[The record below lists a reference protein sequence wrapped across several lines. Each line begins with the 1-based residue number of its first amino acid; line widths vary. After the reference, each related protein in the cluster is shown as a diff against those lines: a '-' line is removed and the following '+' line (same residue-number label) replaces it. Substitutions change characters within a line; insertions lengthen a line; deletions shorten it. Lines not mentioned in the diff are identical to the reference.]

1 MKYWAH
7 RGCSQRYPENTQL
20 SFEKAASL
28 RELTGIET
36 DVQRTKDGVLVI
48 IHDERVDR
56 TTEGF
61 GLVKDYTW
69 DELKRLHI
77 FAGQGRPSQRILT
90 LDELLDLLAPR
101 LRDGMLLNLE
111 LKNSNIRYEG
121 MEAAVL
127 DLVHEKGLAEQIVYS
142 SFLPKSLALV
152 RSLDADAQIAVLAT
166 HASDCLMYKN
176 GGCGATAIH
185 PYWQAID
192 EAPERLAGL
201 TVRAWMSG
209 HLYPEPPTGTR
220 LDVRPLEAK
229 GITDIMMNEPEMYI
243 D

>member
-7 RGCSQRYPENTQL
+7 RGCSQRYPENTQM

-28 RELTGIET
+28 RHLTGIET

-61 GLVKDYTW
+61 GYVKDYTW
-69 DELKRLHI
+69 NELRKLHI

-127 DLVHEKGLAEQIVYS
+127 DLVHKKGLEKGIVYS

-152 RSLDADAQIAVLAT
+152 RSLDKDAQIAVLAT

-185 PYWQAID
+185 PHWQAID
-192 EAPERLAGL
+192 ETPERLAGL

-220 LDVRPLEAK
+220 LDARPLEAK
-229 GITDIMMNEPEMYI
+229 GITDLMMNEPEMYI

>member
-7 RGCSQRYPENTQL
+7 RGCSQRYPENTQM

-28 RELTGIET
+28 RHLTGIET

-48 IHDERVDR
+48 LHDERVDR

-101 LRDGMLLNLE
+101 LKEGMLLNLE

-127 DLVHEKGLAEQIVYS
+127 DLVHKKGLEKGIVYS

-152 RSLDADAQIAVLAT
+152 RSLDKDAQIAVLAT

-185 PYWQAID
+185 PHWQAID
-192 EAPERLAGL
+192 ETPAELAGL

-209 HLYPEPPTGTR
+209 HLFPEPPTGTK

-229 GITDIMMNEPEMYI
+229 GITDLMMNEPEMYI

>member
-7 RGCSQRYPENTQL
+7 RGCSQRYPENTQM

-28 RELTGIET
+28 RHLTGIET

-69 DELKRLHI
+69 NELRKLHI

-90 LDELLDLLAPR
+90 LDELLDLLGTSIR
-101 LRDGMLLNLE
+101 GGVLLNLE

-127 DLVHEKGLAEQIVYS
+127 DLVHKKGLEKGIVYS

-152 RSLDADAQIAVLAT
+152 RSLDKDAQIAVLAT

-185 PYWQAID
+185 PHWQAID
-192 EAPERLAGL
+192 ETPAELAGL

-209 HLYPEPPTGTR
+209 HLFPEPPTGTK

-229 GITDIMMNEPEMYI
+229 GITDLMMNEPEMYI

>member
-7 RGCSQRYPENTQL
+7 RGCSQRYPENTQM

-28 RELTGIET
+28 RHLTGIET

-61 GLVKDYTW
+61 GYVKDYTW
-69 DELKRLHI
+69 NELRKLHI

-90 LDELLDLLAPR
+90 LDELLDLLGTSIR
-101 LRDGMLLNLE
+101 GGVLLNLE
-111 LKNSNIRYEG
+111 LKNSHIRYEG

-127 DLVHEKGLAEQIVYS
+127 DLVHKKGLEKGIVYS

-152 RSLDADAQIAVLAT
+152 RSLDKDAQIAVLAT

-185 PYWQAID
+185 PHWQAID
-192 EAPERLAGL
+192 ETPAELAGL

-209 HLYPEPPTGTR
+209 HLFPEPPTGTK

-229 GITDIMMNEPEMYI
+229 GITDLMMNEPEMYI

>member
-7 RGCSQRYPENTQL
+7 RGCSQRYPENTQM

-28 RELTGIET
+28 RHLTGIET

-61 GLVKDYTW
+61 GYVKDYTW
-69 DELKRLHI
+69 NELRKLHI

-90 LDELLDLLAPR
+90 LDELLDLLGTSIR
-101 LRDGMLLNLE
+101 GGVLLNLE

-127 DLVHEKGLAEQIVYS
+127 DLVHKKGLEKGIVYS

-152 RSLDADAQIAVLAT
+152 RSLDKDAQIAVLAT

-185 PYWQAID
+185 PHWQAID
-192 EAPERLAGL
+192 ETPAELAGL

-209 HLYPEPPTGTR
+209 HLFPEPPTGTK

-229 GITDIMMNEPEMYI
+229 GITDLMMNEPEMYI

>member
-7 RGCSQRYPENTQL
+7 RGCSQRYPENTQM

-28 RELTGIET
+28 RHLTGIET

-90 LDELLDLLAPR
+90 LDELLDLLGTSIR
-101 LRDGMLLNLE
+101 GGVLLNLE

-127 DLVHEKGLAEQIVYS
+127 DLVHKKGLEKGIVYS

-152 RSLDADAQIAVLAT
+152 RSLDKDAQIAVLAT

-185 PYWQAID
+185 PHWQAID
-192 EAPERLAGL
+192 ETPAELAGL

-209 HLYPEPPTGTR
+209 HLFPEPPTGTK

-229 GITDIMMNEPEMYI
+229 GITDLMMNEPEMYI